1 MRDIIKLVVVLTL
14 ICGISAGSLTLVRE
28 SLEEQI
34 EKQNDLNIRGPALER
49 LFNQPADKL
58 LDHKVTL
65 QVEDYAYPVFYIKS
79 DDKITGLA
87 IEAPGAGGY
96 GGDIMVMIGLD
107 MTSNRM
113 VGIEII
119 QHNETPGVGSQV
131 EKATF
136 RKQWINLSIDEP
148 VTLTSQGGKIDAIS
162 GATYST
168 KAVVNGTNKI
178 IDLIKSH
185 KDEIMASIEA
195 RQG

>member
-1 MRDIIKLVVVLTL
+1 MRDIVKLVVVLSL

-28 SLEEQI
+28 SLAERI

-49 LFNQPADKL
+49 LFKQPADEL

-65 QVEDYAYPVFYIKS
+65 QIEDYTYPVFYIQS
-79 DDKITGLA
+79 DDKVTGLA
-87 IEAPGAGGY
+87 IEAPGTGGY
-96 GGDIMVMIGLD
+96 GGDIVVMIGLD

-131 EKATF
+131 EKAAF
-136 RKQWINLSIDEP
+136 RKQWINLAIYEP

-168 KAVVNGTNKI
+168 KAVVAGTNKI